1 MSLLEIWPTKAR
13 RSDVQI
19 MAEILTVSRKAEV
32 RKTEISSTVNIS
44 YTQTQ
49 RYLKRL
55 EDLKLVEV
63 KIKENNHVSY
73 QTNEK
78 GQQLLNQVES
88 IQQLLQRHNR
98 LNVLR

>member
-1 MSLLEIWPTKAR
+1 MLEIWPTKAR

-19 MAEILTVSRKAEV
+19 LAEILTVSRKAEV
-32 RKTEISSTVNIS
+32 GRTEISSTVNIS

-55 EDLKLVEV
+55 EDLRLVDIKV
-63 KIKENNHVSY
+63 KDNNHMSY
-73 QTNEK
+73 KTNEK
-78 GQQLLNQVES
+78 GQQLLHQVES
-88 IQQLLQRHNR
+88 VQELLQRHNQ